1 MPITL
6 AKLGP
11 ELDRHLLEALKQKN
25 WKAHLISPAV
35 YHSSKVTPEPRHVHL
50 VGGRKVKARGY
61 EKPAPGRIDL
71 NLTCPIQVANI
82 ERLKMQGAMF
92 LYLN

>member
-6 AKLGP
+6 ARLGP
-11 ELDRHLLEALKQKN
+11 ELDRSLLKARKLKN
-25 WKAHLISPAV
+25 WKAPLISPAV
-35 YHSSKVTPEPRHVHL
+35 YCHAKVAEPRHVHL
-50 VGGRKVKARGY
+50 TGGRKVKSTGY
-61 EKPAPGRIDL
+61 ERPSPGRVDL
-71 NLTCPIQVANI
+71 NLTCPIQVASI

>member
-1 MPITL
+1 MPLTL
-6 AKLGP
+6 ARLGP
-11 ELDRHLLEALKQKN
+11 ELDRSLLKALKQKN

-35 YHSSKVTPEPRHVHL
+35 YCPAKVVEPRHVHL
-50 VGGRKVKARGY
+50 TGGRKVKTTGY
-61 EKPAPGRIDL
+61 ERPASGRIDL
-71 NLTCPIQVANI
+71 NLTCPIQVASI